1 MSQITQ
7 RGATG
12 PLAIFAGGA
21 FQTTTDTNILTLV
34 GTRWDLED
42 GREVILVS
50 NGTATAT
57 VAGDLYQDAA
67 VVPNHQGLTTTA
79 FTAWSANGNTP
90 AQITVTLGNTA
101 ATANQYQGGF
111 LYVQSGVGI
120 GQTLLI
126 ASHPAAVGSASLV
139 ITLEDNPTVALT
151 TASVVSLWPAHGY
164 GVIINPTT
172 PTNAPCGIALYAI
185 PVSTATV
192 TYYGFLLAK
201 GLTAALSD
209 STAPAVGHAIA
220 SSTTTAGTIGA
231 VAYTGSVVTGTVI
244 GNTVYA
250 ATSAAANMV
259 YLNL

>member
-1 MSQITQ
+1 MSRITQ
-7 RGATG
+7 KGATG
-12 PLAIFAGGA
+12 PLALFAGTA
-21 FQTTTDTNILTLV
+21 FQTSTDTNLATLV
-34 GTRWDLED
+34 GTRWDLAD
-42 GREVILVS
+42 GREVILVA

-67 VVPNHQGLTTTA
+67 VVPNAQGLTTTA
-79 FTAWSANGNTP
+79 FTAASANGNVP
-90 AQITVTLGNTA
+90 AQVTVTLGNTA
-101 ATANQYQGGF
+101 VVANQYQGGF
-111 LYVQSGVGI
+111 AYVVSGVGI

-126 ASHPAAVGSASLV
+126 ASHPAAAGSASLV
-139 ITLEDNPTVALT
+139 VTLEDNPTVALT
-151 TASVVSLWPAHGY
+151 TASVISLWPGHGN

-172 PTNAPCGIALYAI
+172 PTNSPCGVALYAI

-192 TYYGFLLAK
+192 TYYGFLLCK

-244 GNTVYA
+244 GNTCYA
-250 ATSAAANMV
+250 AGSGVANMV
-259 YLNL
+259 FLNL